1 MTKPFLFTLF
11 FLILAVPGHAATIVA
26 IVSPQNAPDVISG
39 AHTYLQQNSNITI
52 QIRTTEQ
59 WLDLDPSQQ
68 QQLLQSAKLVFAGGV
83 FGNVAASLNSY
94 LQQNMIDNF
103 VAVHSDHQLVVASQI
118 HGKPLLISA
127 DIGKLMQNPD
137 PDQNADTWLESHL
150 EKFPQQHDWLL
161 SRLFWLGRSSA
172 NMQGLFT
179 HLVHL
184 LNSSET
190 QKRPH
195 LVAPIR
201 AYYHGDFYRLEQFDF
216 SKKSSWVVLLDYEMG
231 DRPGEKKLLDELCGF
246 LEQELTG
253 CMTVLAGWGPASV
266 QAVQTLVNQN
276 SRIRALVSLQNFVVG
291 GGEGRE
297 HVTEQ
302 FEALNVPVIK
312 AIRLSNN
319 TMDDWLLSEE
329 GLNWDSVH
337 YRVAMPELQGV
348 TQPMVV
354 AAPGDSSID
363 RLTGAKLALSQT
375 IPSQVK
381 LLGQRVSR
389 WMTLQTKAN
398 KDKKLAVVYYNHP
411 PGRHNIG
418 ADNLNV
424 PESLFEI
431 LTALQA
437 EGYDTGTLPASSDKL
452 LDLLQL
458 KGVNLPEDG
467 TALADMA
474 TRVQTVNKRQ
484 YQQWFA
490 TLPQA
495 LQQEMIHGPLGYLH
509 NALQRAM
516 QLEDK
521 TISQR
526 LMTRV
531 IKNLYHALDGAEHPA
546 RGRVLNL
553 LDQLEEVYANDDV
566 YRIDWNHAAELVDA
580 ITTQGVEGIRGWGE
594 PPGYIMVHDDKI
606 VLPGIQFGNIY
617 VGPQPPRGWELNE
630 ELLHANLSFP
640 PPHQYMAFYQW
651 LNKEFGADAVIHL
664 GRHSTYEFLPRHRVG
679 MSEEDYPSAVLGDLP
694 SIYPYIVDGVGEGIQ
709 AKRRG
714 LAVIID
720 HLTPP
725 LESTELYDSLLEL
738 RQLVESYEAA
748 PFNAEAIRQ
757 RAISDIKFVIG
768 KSNLKE
774 ELITSMSDELEI
786 RGITEFDQID
796 DELLVH
802 EVGHYLTQLQED
814 FMPLGLHVFGRNWS
828 GDAVTTMLRS
838 MSQNKPASNDWERLL
853 RVSPKAEI
861 QALLA
866 ALDGQYVLP
875 GKGNDPIRTPEA
887 LPTGRNFYALNGS
900 LIPSRLG
907 YQIGIELA
915 AKARAATAMNT
926 HQTADS
932 EADAIVLWAS
942 DVVRDEGAMI
952 AFGFDMLGVQP
963 IWNSRGIFKGLER
976 LDLAD
981 LKDVEVEGKKT
992 PRLRRD
998 TLFTTSGL
1006 FRDLYGAQLVW
1017 LEHAVLMAL
1026 DASSD
1031 LIREQY
1037 PALTYALNS
1046 ALAPLDHIA
1055 QPGREP
1061 LDINRVAARWVKDA
1075 RAALH
1080 AGIIPEQAGREAA
1093 YRVFGAP
1100 PGSYGAGVN
1109 RMVERSGA
1117 WQDRSQIAETY
1128 IYRMGHAYGANLRG
1142 EAIQDLFQQRLN
1154 TVANTYLGRASNL
1167 YGLLDNNDSFD
1178 YLGGLSLAVETIT
1191 GQVPNNFI
1199 LSHADS
1205 QNLKIEPLKT
1215 ALLTELRGR
1224 FLNPQWLKPLID
1236 EGYAG
1241 ARTMGSEFLEYL
1253 WGWQVTNPGV
1263 VKSWV
1268 WDEVKQVYI
1277 DDKLNLGLDQFLQEG
1292 HNVHVKTNIL
1302 AVMLVAAQKDFWHAD
1317 QQTIEQIAEKFAAL
1331 VLAHGLP
1338 GSGHTTQDHPIY
1350 EWLQGFLTTD
1360 QYTELQ
1366 ALLQATK
1373 VAPAVTDAPTMITEI
1388 TLTDEPI
1395 EPQTPTANESQHD
1408 TEKND
1413 SFDYALFYVLPAIVI
1428 LLLIIGWLHG
1438 ARKPA
1443 TNITSKRD

>member
-1 MTKPFLFTLF
+1 MTKRLFCIL
-11 FLILAVPGHAATIVA
+11 LLLMLAVPAYAATIVA
-26 IVSPQNAPDVISG
+26 IISPQNAPDVISG
-39 AHTYLQQNSNITI
+39 AHTFLQQNANITI

-59 WLDLDPSQQ
+59 WLDLDPTQQ

-83 FGNVAASLNSY
+83 FGHAATLLNSS
-94 LQQNMIDNF
+94 LQQGLIDNF
-103 VAVHSDHQLVVASQI
+103 VAVHSDRQLVSASQI
-118 HGKPLLISA
+118 HSQPLLLNANIEA
-127 DIGKLMQNPD
+127 LMQNPD
-137 PDQNADTWLESHL
+137 PDQDTEQWLESRL
-150 EKFPQQHDWLL
+150 GKFPQQHDWLL

-172 NMQGLFT
+172 NMQGLFV
-179 HLVHL
+179 HLNHL

-190 QKRPH
+190 QGRPH
-195 LVAPIR
+195 LIAPIR
-201 AYYHGDFYRLEQFDF
+201 AYYRDAFYRLDQFDF
-216 SKKSSWVVLLDYEMG
+216 SQNSSWIVLLDYEMG
-231 DRPGEKKLLDELCGF
+231 DRPGEKKLLDELCDI
-246 LEQELTG
+246 LEQKSTG
-253 CMTVLAGWGPASV
+253 CMSVLAGWGSASV
-266 QAVQTLVNQN
+266 LAMQTLVDQS
-276 SRIRALVSLQNFVVG
+276 SRIRALISLQNFVVG

-297 HVTEQ
+297 RVTEQ
-302 FEALNVPVIK
+302 FEALNIPIIK
-312 AIRLSNN
+312 AIRLSSD
-319 TMDDWLLSEE
+319 TEADWLLSEE
-329 GLNWDSVH
+329 GLRWDSVH

-354 AAPGDSSID
+354 AALGDSSID
-363 RLTGAKLALSQT
+363 RLTGAKLALSET

-381 LLGQRVSR
+381 LLGQRVNR
-389 WMTLQTKAN
+389 WLTLQSKAN
-398 KDKKLAVVYYNHP
+398 KEKKLALVYYNHP

-437 EGYDTGTLPASSDKL
+437 EGYDTGTLPANSDEL

-458 KGVNLPEDG
+458 NGVNLPEDG

-474 TRVQTVNKRQ
+474 TRVQVINKQQ

-490 TLPQA
+490 SLPKT
-495 LQQEMIHGPLGYLH
+495 LQQEIIHGPLGYLH
-509 NALQRAM
+509 NTLQRAV

-531 IKNLYHALDGAEHPA
+531 IKNLYHALDGADHPA
-546 RGRVLNL
+546 RERVLKL
-553 LDQLEEVYANDDV
+553 LDQLDAVYANDDV
-566 YRIDWNHAAELVDA
+566 NQIDWHHAAELVDA

-594 PPGYIMVHDDKI
+594 APGYVMVHDDKI
-606 VLPGIQFGNIY
+606 VLPGIQFGNIF

-679 MSEEDYPSAVLGDLP
+679 MSEEDYPSAILGDLP

-725 LESTELYDSLLEL
+725 LDSTELYDSLLEL

-748 PFNAEAIRQ
+748 PFNAEAIRH
-757 RAISDIKFVIG
+757 RAISEIKRVIDAL
-768 KSNLKE
+768 NLKE
-774 ELITSMSDELEI
+774 ELIASMSDELDV

-814 FMPLGLHVFGRNWS
+814 FMPLGLHVFGRDWA

-838 MSQNKPASNDWERLL
+838 MSQNKPEDSEWEQLL

-861 QALLA
+861 KALLA
-866 ALDGQYVLP
+866 ALDGQYVMA

-915 AKARAATAMNT
+915 AKARAATVTDAK
-926 HQTADS
+926 QAADS

-952 AFGFDMLGVQP
+952 AFGFDMLGVKP

-976 LDLAD
+976 LDLAS
-981 LKDVEVEGKKT
+981 LKDTGAQGKKT

-1017 LEHAVLMAL
+1017 LERAVLMAL

-1046 ALAPLDHIA
+1046 ALAPLDHVA

-1061 LDINRVAARWVKDA
+1061 LDINRVAARWVKDT
-1075 RAALH
+1075 RTALH
-1080 AGIIPEQAGREAA
+1080 AGIKPEQAGREAA

-1109 RMVERSGA
+1109 RMVERSGS
-1117 WQDRSQIAETY
+1117 WQDRSQIAKTY

-1142 EAIQDLFQQRLN
+1142 DATQDLFQQRLS

-1178 YLGGLSLAVETIT
+1178 YLGGLSLAVETVT
-1191 GQVPNNFI
+1191 GQVPNNYI

-1205 QNLKIEPLKT
+1205 QNLKIEPLQT

-1253 WGWQVTNPGV
+1253 WGWQVTNPSV

-1277 DDKLNLGLDQFLQEG
+1277 DDKLNLGLDQFLQQG
-1292 HNVHVKTNIL
+1292 HNVHVKTNML
-1302 AVMLVAAQKDFWHAD
+1302 AVMLVAAQKDFWDTD
-1317 QQTIEQIAEKFAAL
+1317 QQTLEQIAEQFAAL
-1331 VLAHGLP
+1331 VLTHGLP

-1350 EWLQGFLTTD
+1350 EWLQGYTKED
-1360 QYTELQ
+1360 QYAQLQ
-1366 ALLQATK
+1366 ALLQVTK
-1373 VAPAVTDAPTMITEI
+1373 VTPAVADAPTMITEI
-1388 TLTDEPI
+1388 TLTDDTEL
-1395 EPQTPTANESQHD
+1395 QTPPANEFQHD

-1413 SFDYALFYVLPAIVI
+1413 SSDYTLLYALAAIVI

-1438 ARKPA
+1438 ARTPA
-1443 TNITSKRD
+1443 TNITNKRD